1 MSKTQAEIFADDRP
15 TSCDQTLYQWAVDAE
30 ELIRKQAAWL
40 TRLLA
45 NLENSER
52 IASTRKETIDSYKR
66 AMDAL
71 PDTQTRYFPIMKM
84 PAGSV
89 IMTSALVSLQA
100 CQNDVY
106 NGRHGSEKFAGALEV
121 EFIPETLE
129 LVSAK
134 IIKIENFPTL

>member
-66 AMDAL
+66 AMDASQEL
-71 PDTQTRYFPIMKM
+71 TDIYKGNLATYK
-84 PAGSV
+84 
-89 IMTSALVSLQA
+89 ALVDFLLTA
-100 CQNDVY
+100 DEPMAFLKAWREGDFDTCKREWPEAPMEVY
-106 NGRHGSEKFAGALEV
+106 
-121 EFIPETLE
+121 P
-129 LVSAK
+129 
-134 IIKIENFPTL
+134 